1 MHHPDLDD
9 LSLFRHV
16 AEAGSITGGA
26 RQANI
31 ALAAA
36 STRIRGMEDR
46 LGTTLLL
53 RSRQGVVLTPAGHAL
68 LTHARTLLAQ
78 AERMRDEMGL
88 FADGGGGQVRLLS
101 NTNALTEFLPE
112 ALGRF
117 LIACPG
123 TTIDLQERLS
133 DEIVRLVAQGAADLG
148 IVADTVD
155 MGSLPTFPFRADRL
169 VVVTSA
175 HDPLAEQP
183 SVGFEH
189 ILHRDLVG
197 LDASS
202 ALQRFLSER
211 AARMGRRLRLRVQLR
226 SFDSVCLMVEAGVGI
241 GIVPETTAHRARRS
255 MDLRVVTLEDEWAS
269 RQLRICI
276 RDYEA
281 LSPSS
286 RRLVDHLRAV

>member
-1 MHHPDLDD
+1 
-9 LSLFRHV
+9 
-16 AEAGSITGGA
+16 
-26 RQANI
+26 
-31 ALAAA
+31 
-36 STRIRGMEDR
+36 
-46 LGTTLLL
+46 
-53 RSRQGVVLTPAGHAL
+53 
-68 LTHARTLLAQ
+68 
-78 AERMRDEMGL
+78 
-88 FADGGGGQVRLLS
+88 
-101 NTNALTEFLPE
+101 
-112 ALGRF
+112 LGRF

-155 MGSLPTFPFRADRL
+155 MGTLRTFPFRADRL

-202 ALQRFLSER
+202 ALQRFLSDR

-286 RRLVDHLRAV
+286 RRLVDHLRTE

>member
-26 RQANI
+26 RLANI

-101 NTNALTEFLPE
+101 NTNALTEFLP
-112 ALGRF
+112 
-117 LIACPG
+117 
-123 TTIDLQERLS
+123 
-133 DEIVRLVAQGAADLG
+133 
-148 IVADTVD
+148 
-155 MGSLPTFPFRADRL
+155 
-169 VVVTSA
+169 
-175 HDPLAEQP
+175 
-183 SVGFEH
+183 
-189 ILHRDLVG
+189 
-197 LDASS
+197 
-202 ALQRFLSER
+202 
-211 AARMGRRLRLRVQLR
+211 
-226 SFDSVCLMVEAGVGI
+226 
-241 GIVPETTAHRARRS
+241 
-255 MDLRVVTLEDEWAS
+255 
-269 RQLRICI
+269 
-276 RDYEA
+276 
-281 LSPSS
+281 
-286 RRLVDHLRAV
+286 